1 MDGWIINYDLNVS
14 MLLTINRS
22 AAAAVPGYRIPVEAP
37 VYPGAVL
44 VRWQRHLLDPI
55 RLR

>member
-1 MDGWIINYDLNVS
+1 MNC
-14 MLLTINRS
+14 S

-37 VYPGAVL
+37 VCPGAVL
-44 VRWQRHLLDPI
+44 VRWQRYLLDSI

>member
-1 MDGWIINYDLNVS
+1 MTEWIINYDLTVS
-14 MLLTINRS
+14 ILLTMNCS

-37 VYPGAVL
+37 VCPGAVL
-44 VRWQRHLLDPI
+44 VHWQRYLLDSL